1 MNYQSMNQ
9 ALEIKITGLVQGVG
23 FRPFVYRLAR
33 ELGLKGWVN
42 NSAEGV
48 LIEVEGNSENL
59 TQFLTKLQSE
69 NPPRSRIYSLEFN
82 PIALIGYQNF
92 EIRESI
98 DGDKTTPILPD
109 LSTCS
114 DCLKEIFAPHNR
126 RYHYPFTN
134 CTNCGPR
141 YSIINSLPYDRPNT
155 SMKGFLMCTECQ
167 SEYKNPSDRRF
178 HAQPNACPVCGPQ
191 LALQNAQGEILSTK
205 NQALLETINAIQQG
219 KILAIKA
226 LGGFQ
231 LVVNGIDSVAVKKL
245 RERKHRPEKPFAL
258 MYPNLDLIKQDCEVS
273 DLEEK
278 LLTSPEAPII
288 ILKKKNNYSHHL
300 APEIAPQNP
309 YLGVMLPYT
318 PLHHLL
324 LDNLNIPLVATS
336 ANLSDEPI
344 CIDGKDALL
353 RLGNIADLFLTHNR
367 PIVRPLD
374 DSIARIINHQETIL
388 RRARGYAPFSIPL
401 AHHHSDLPPILAVGG
416 HLKNTIAIA
425 HHQNIYLSQHIGD
438 LSNILTYQ
446 NFNQTIESLGELYK
460 FNPRII
466 AHDAHPDYL
475 SSQYADAQNLD
486 LIPIQHHYAH
496 ILSCL
501 ADNQLEPP
509 VLGIAWDGT
518 GYGADHTLWGG
529 EFIHVTQKH
538 WQRIA
543 YFQPFKLPGV
553 EKSVKE
559 PKRIALSLLTQLG
572 INLSENLPITL
583 KNQFTKNELIIFKTI
598 LEKNLN
604 CPLTS
609 SVGRLFDG
617 MSSILGICHQIS
629 FEGQAA
635 MALEFAT
642 LETKTDEFYDFSLTQ
657 NTIIQW
663 QPMLTAILEDLN
675 HNLPISFISVKFH
688 NTLVEI
694 IVVIAKLVGE
704 KKIVLT
710 GGCFQNLY
718 LTEKAINRLKIE
730 NFVPY
735 WHHQIPSH
743 DGGISVGQILGAI
756 RAISPKNSK
765 MSLS

>member
-1 MNYQSMNQ
+1 MDQ
-9 ALEIKITGLVQGVG
+9 ALEIKIRGLVQGVG
-23 FRPFVYRLAR
+23 FRPFVYRLAK
-33 ELGLKGWVN
+33 ELGLNGWVN
-42 NSAEGV
+42 NSAQGV
-48 LIEVEGNSENL
+48 LIQIEGNSENL
-59 TQFLTKLQSE
+59 TQFLIKLQSE
-69 NPPRSRIYSLEFN
+69 NPPRSRIDSLEFN
-82 PIALIGYQNF
+82 PIESIDYDDF

-98 DGDKTTPILPD
+98 NGDKTTPILPD

-114 DCLKEIFAPHNR
+114 DCLKEIFDPHNR

-141 YSIINSLPYDRPNT
+141 YSIINSLPYDRLHT
-155 SMKGFLMCTECQ
+155 SMKGFLMCAECQ
-167 SEYKNPSDRRF
+167 NEYENPCDRRF
-178 HAQPNACPVCGPQ
+178 HSQPNACPICGPQ
-191 LALQNAQGEILSTK
+191 LTFQNRQGEILSIK
-205 NQALLETINAIQQG
+205 NQALLDAINAIQKG
-219 KILAIKA
+219 KIVAIKG

-231 LVVNGIDSVAVKKL
+231 LIVSAIDSVAVQKL
-245 RERKHRPEKPFAL
+245 RERKHRPDKPFSL
-258 MYPNLDLIKQDCEVS
+258 MYPNLDLIQQDCEVN

-278 LLTSPEAPII
+278 LLTSPEAPIV
-288 ILKKKNNYSHHL
+288 ILKNKHHYSQNL
-300 APEIAPQNP
+300 APEIAPENP

-324 LDNLNIPLVATS
+324 LAKLNIPLVATS

-344 CIDGKDALL
+344 CIDEQEALL
-353 RLGNIADLFLTHNR
+353 RLGNIADLFLCHNR

-374 DSIARIINHQETIL
+374 DSIARIIHHQETLL

-401 AHHHSDLPPILAVGG
+401 ADQNSDLPPILAVGG

-425 HHQNIYLSQHIGD
+425 HYQNIYLSQHIGD
-438 LSNILTYQ
+438 LSNTLTYQ
-446 NFNQTIESLGELYK
+446 AFNKTIKNLSNLYEFK
-460 FNPRII
+460 PQII

-475 SSQYADAQNLD
+475 SSQYADAQDLD

-501 ADNQLEPP
+501 VDNQLEPP

-518 GYGADHTLWGG
+518 GYGLDNTLWGG
-529 EFIHVTQKH
+529 EFIHVTPNN

-543 YFQPFKLPGV
+543 YFQPFNLPGG

-559 PKRIALSLLTQLG
+559 PKRIAISLLAQLD
-572 INLSENLPITL
+572 INLLENLPVNL
-583 KNQFTKNELIIFKTI
+583 KNQLAKSELTLFKNI
-598 LEKNLN
+598 LAKNLN

-617 MSSILGICHQIS
+617 ISSILGICHQVS

-635 MALEFAT
+635 IALEFAA
-642 LETKTDEFYDFSLTQ
+642 LKTKTNEFYDFNLTQ
-657 NTIIQW
+657 NMIIQW
-663 QPMLTAILEDLN
+663 QPMVTAILEDIN
-675 HNLPISFISVKFH
+675 HNIPINFISAKFH

-694 IVVIAKLVGE
+694 IVAIAKLVGE
-704 KKIVLT
+704 KKVILT

-718 LTEKAINRLKIE
+718 LAEKAIDRLKIE

-735 WHHQIPSH
+735 WHHQIPSN

-756 RAISPKNSK
+756 RDISLKNSK
-765 MSLS
+765 M

>member
-1 MNYQSMNQ
+1 MNYQSMDQ
-9 ALEIKITGLVQGVG
+9 SLEIKITGLVQGVG

-33 ELGLKGWVN
+33 GLGLTGWVN
-42 NSAEGV
+42 NSAQGV
-48 LIEVEGNSENL
+48 LIKVEGNPENL
-59 TQFLTKLQSE
+59 SQFLTCLQSE
-69 NPPRSRIYSLEFN
+69 NPPRSRIDSLEFN
-82 PIALIGYQNF
+82 PIDPIGYQNF

-114 DCLKEIFAPHNR
+114 DCLKEIFDPQNR

-141 YSIINSLPYDRPNT
+141 YSIIEALPYDRPNT
-155 SMKGFLMCTECQ
+155 SMKEFLMCADCQ
-167 SEYKNPSDRRF
+167 SEYENPRDRRF
-178 HAQPNACPVCGPQ
+178 HAQPNACPMCGPQ

-219 KILAIKA
+219 KIVAIKG

-231 LVVNGIDSVAVKKL
+231 LIVSGINSVAVQKL
-245 RERKHRPEKPFAL
+245 RERKQRPAKPFAL
-258 MYPNLDLIKQDCEVS
+258 MYPNLDLIKQDCEVN

-278 LLTSPEAPII
+278 LLTSAEAPIV
-288 ILKKKNNYSHHL
+288 ILKKKHHYSQNL
-300 APEIAPQNP
+300 SPEIAPNNP

-324 LDNLNIPLVATS
+324 LAQLKIPLIATS

-344 CIDGKDALL
+344 CIDEKEALL
-353 RLGNIADLFLTHNR
+353 RLGNIADLFLSHNR

-374 DSIARIINHQETIL
+374 DSIARIINHQETLL

-401 AHHHSDLPPILAVGG
+401 ADHHSDLPSILAVGG

-425 HHQNIYLSQHIGD
+425 HHHNIYLSQHIGD
-438 LSNILTYQ
+438 LSNKLTYQ
-446 NFNQTIESLGELYK
+446 AFFNTIESLGNLYEFK
-460 FNPRII
+460 PQII
-466 AHDAHPDYL
+466 AQDAHPDYL
-475 SSQYADAQNLD
+475 SRQYADAQNVD

-501 ADNQLEPP
+501 IDNQLEPP

-529 EFIHVTQKH
+529 EFIHLTSNN

-543 YFQPFKLPGV
+543 YFQPFKLPGG

-559 PKRIALSLLTQLG
+559 PKRIALSLLSQLN
-572 INLSENLPITL
+572 INLLENLPVTL
-583 KNQFTKNELIIFKTI
+583 KNQFTKNELILFKTI

-604 CPLTS
+604 SPLTS

-617 MSSILGICHQIS
+617 ISSILGICHQVS

-657 NTIIQW
+657 NTIVQW

-675 HNLPISFISVKFH
+675 HNFPISFISAKFH

-694 IVVIAKLVGE
+694 IVAIAKLVGE
-704 KKIVLT
+704 KKVVLT

-718 LTEKAINRLKIE
+718 LVEKAIDRLKTE

-735 WHHQIPSH
+735 WHHQIPSN
-743 DGGISVGQILGAI
+743 DGGISVGQIWGAI
-756 RAISPKNSK
+756 REISLKNSK
-765 MSLS
+765 M

>member
-1 MNYQSMNQ
+1 MDQ
-9 ALEIKITGLVQGVG
+9 ALEIKISGLVQGVG
-23 FRPFVYRLAR
+23 FRPFVYRLAK
-33 ELGLKGWVN
+33 ELELKGWVN
-42 NSAEGV
+42 NSAQGV
-48 LIEVEGNSENL
+48 LIQVEGNPENL
-59 TQFLTKLQSE
+59 TQFLTKLKSE
-69 NPPRSRIYSLEFN
+69 NPPRSRIDSLKFR
-82 PIALIGYQNF
+82 PIESIGYDSF

-98 DGDKTTPILPD
+98 NGDKKTPILPD

-114 DCLKEIFAPHNR
+114 DCLKEIFDPHNR
-126 RYHYPFTN
+126 RYHYPIAN

-141 YSIINSLPYDRPNT
+141 YSIINSLPYDRSNT
-155 SMKGFLMCTECQ
+155 SMKEFLMCADCQ
-167 SEYKNPSDRRF
+167 HEYENSRDRRF
-178 HAQPNACPVCGPQ
+178 HAQPNACPICGPQ

-219 KILAIKA
+219 KIVAIKG

-231 LVVNGIDSVAVKKL
+231 LIVSAIDSVAVQKL
-245 RERKHRPEKPFAL
+245 RECKHRPDKPFAL
-258 MYPNLDLIKQDCEVS
+258 MYPNLNLVKQDCQVN

-278 LLTSPEAPII
+278 LLTSAEAPIV
-288 ILKKKNNYSHHL
+288 ILKKKHHNSQNL
-300 APEIAPQNP
+300 APEIAPNNP

-324 LDNLNIPLVATS
+324 LAQLKIPIVATS

-344 CIDGKDALL
+344 CIDEQEALL
-353 RLGNIADLFLTHNR
+353 RLGNIADLFLIHNR

-374 DSIARIINHQETIL
+374 DSIARIINHQETLL

-401 AHHHSDLPPILAVGG
+401 ADQHSDLPPILAVGG

-438 LSNILTYQ
+438 LSNRLTYQ
-446 NFNQTIESLGELYK
+446 TFNQIIENLYNLYEFK
-460 FNPRII
+460 PEII

-475 SSQYADAQNLD
+475 SSQYVHTQNLE

-501 ADNQLEPP
+501 VDNQLEPP
-509 VLGIAWDGT
+509 LLGIAWDGT
-518 GYGADHTLWGG
+518 GYGVDNTLWGG
-529 EFIHVTQKH
+529 EFIHVTQTN

-543 YFQPFKLPGV
+543 YFQPFKLPGG

-559 PKRIALSLLTQLG
+559 PKRIALSLLAQLN
-572 INLSENLPITL
+572 INLLENLPVTL
-583 KNQFTKNELIIFKTI
+583 KNQFTKSELTLFKNI

-617 MSSILGICHQIS
+617 ISLILGICHQGS

-635 MALEFAT
+635 IALEFAT
-642 LETKTDEFYDFSLTQ
+642 LETKTDEFYDFNLTQ
-657 NTIIQW
+657 NKIIQW
-663 QPMLTAILEDLN
+663 QPMLRAILEDLN
-675 HNLPISFISVKFH
+675 HNIPINFISAKFH

-694 IVVIAKLVGE
+694 IVAIAKLVGE
-704 KKIVLT
+704 KKVILT

-718 LTEKAINRLKIE
+718 LAEKAIDRLKIE

-735 WHHQIPSH
+735 WHHQIPSN

-756 RAISPKNSK
+756 REISRKNSK
-765 MSLS
+765 M

>member
-1 MNYQSMNQ
+1 MNDQSMAQ
-9 ALEIKITGLVQGVG
+9 ALEIKITGLIQGVG

-33 ELGLKGWVN
+33 ELGLTGWVN
-42 NSAEGV
+42 NSAQGV
-48 LIEVEGNSENL
+48 LINVEGNPEKLS
-59 TQFLTKLQSE
+59 QFLTQLRSKK
-69 NPPRSRIYSLEFN
+69 PPRSRIDSLEFN
-82 PIALIGYQNF
+82 AINPISYPNF

-98 DGDKTTPILPD
+98 NGDKTTPILPD

-114 DCLKEIFAPHNR
+114 DCLKEIFDPHNR

-155 SMKGFLMCTECQ
+155 SMKEFVMCKHCQ
-167 SEYKNPSDRRF
+167 SEYENPCDRRF
-178 HAQPNACPVCGPQ
+178 HAQPNACPMCGPQ
-191 LALQNAQGEILSTK
+191 LALQNAQGKLLSTK
-205 NQALLETINAIQQG
+205 NQAFLETINAIQQG
-219 KILAIKA
+219 KIVAIKG

-231 LVVNGIDSVAVKKL
+231 LIVSGIDSVAIQKL
-245 RERKHRPEKPFAL
+245 RERKHRPDKPFAL
-258 MYPNLDLIKQDCEVS
+258 MYPHLDLIKQDCEVN
-273 DLEEK
+273 DPEEK
-278 LLTSPEAPII
+278 LLTSPEAPIV
-288 ILKKKNNYSHHL
+288 ILKKKHHHSQNL
-300 APEIAPQNP
+300 APDIAPNNP

-324 LDNLNIPLVATS
+324 LAQLKIPLVATS

-344 CIDGKDALL
+344 CIDEQEALF
-353 RLGNIADLFLTHNR
+353 RLGNIAELFLSHNR

-374 DSIARIINHQETIL
+374 DSIARIINHQETLL

-401 AHHHSDLPPILAVGG
+401 DYHHSDLPPILAVGG

-438 LSNILTYQ
+438 LSNKLTYQ
-446 NFNQTIESLGELYK
+446 AFCNTIESLENLYEFK
-460 FNPRII
+460 PQII
-466 AHDAHPDYL
+466 AHDDHPDYL
-475 SSQYADAQNLD
+475 SSQYADAQSLD

-501 ADNQLEPP
+501 VDNQLEPP

-529 EFIHVTQKH
+529 EFIHVTQKT

-543 YFQPFKLPGV
+543 YLQPFKLPGG

-559 PKRIALSLLTQLG
+559 PQRIALSLLAQLE
-572 INLSENLPITL
+572 INLLEDLPVTI
-583 KNQFTKNELIIFKTI
+583 KNQFTKDELVLFKTI
-598 LEKNLN
+598 LEKKLN

-617 MSSILGICHQIS
+617 ISSILGICHQVS

-635 MALEFAT
+635 IALEFTA

-657 NTIIQW
+657 NIIIQW
-663 QPMLTAILEDLN
+663 QPMLTEILEDLN
-675 HNLPISFISVKFH
+675 HHVSISFISAKFH

-694 IVVIAKLVGE
+694 IIAIAKLVGE
-704 KKIVLT
+704 KKVVLT

-718 LTEKAINRLKIE
+718 LIEKTIARLKTE
-730 NFVPY
+730 HFVPY
-735 WHHQIPSH
+735 WHHQIPSN
-743 DGGISVGQILGAI
+743 DGGIALGQIWGAI
-756 RAISPKNSK
+756 REISLKNAK
-765 MSLS
+765 M

>member
-1 MNYQSMNQ
+1 MDQ
-9 ALEIKITGLVQGVG
+9 ALEINITGLVQGVG
-23 FRPFVYRLAR
+23 FRPFVYRLAQ
-33 ELGLKGWVN
+33 ELGLNGWVN
-42 NSAEGV
+42 NSAQGV
-48 LIEVEGNSENL
+48 LIQVEGSPEKL
-59 TQFLTKLQSE
+59 TQFLTTLQSE
-69 NPPRSRIYSLEFN
+69 NPPRSRIYSLKFK
-82 PIALIGYQNF
+82 PIEAIHCRNF

-98 DGDKTTPILPD
+98 GGNTTTPILPD

-114 DCLKEIFAPHNR
+114 DCLKEIFDPHNR

-141 YSIINSLPYDRPNT
+141 YSIIHSLPYDRPNT
-155 SMKGFLMCTECQ
+155 SMKGFSMCVDCQ
-167 SEYKNPSDRRF
+167 NEYEDPRDRRF

-191 LALQNAQGEILSTK
+191 LVLQNAQGEILSIK
-205 NQALLETINAIQQG
+205 NQALLETIHAIQQG
-219 KILAIKA
+219 KIVAIKG

-231 LVVNGIDSVAVKKL
+231 LIVSAIDSVAVQKL
-245 RERKHRPEKPFAL
+245 RERKHRPDKPFAL
-258 MYPNLDLIKQDCEVS
+258 MYPNLDLIQQDCEVNG
-273 DLEEK
+273 LEEK
-278 LLTSPEAPII
+278 LLTSPEAPIV
-288 ILKKKNNYSHHL
+288 ILKKKRHHSQHL
-300 APEIAPQNP
+300 APEIAPNNP

-324 LDNLNIPLVATS
+324 LAKLNIPLVATS

-344 CIDGKDALL
+344 CIDEKEALV
-353 RLGNIADLFLTHNR
+353 RLENIADLFLTHNR

-374 DSIARIINHQETIL
+374 DSIARIINHQETLL

-401 AHHHSDLPPILAVGG
+401 ADQHSDLPPILAVGG

-425 HHQNIYLSQHIGD
+425 HYQNIYLSQHIGD
-438 LSNILTYQ
+438 LSNTLTYEA
-446 NFNQTIESLGELYK
+446 FNQTIENLGGLYEFK
-460 FNPRII
+460 PQII

-475 SSQYADAQNLD
+475 SSQYTHTQDLH

-501 ADNQLEPP
+501 VDNQLEPP

-529 EFIHVTQKH
+529 EFIHVTQTN

-543 YFQPFKLPGV
+543 YFQPFKLLGG

-559 PKRIALSLLTQLG
+559 PQRIALSLLSQLD
-572 INLSENLPITL
+572 INLLENLPVTL
-583 KNQFTKNELIIFKTI
+583 KNQFTKNELTLLKNI
-598 LEKNLN
+598 LAKNLN

-617 MSSILGICHQIS
+617 ISSILGICHQVS

-635 MALEFAT
+635 IALEFAT
-642 LETKTDEFYDFSLTQ
+642 LETKTDEFYDFNLTQ
-657 NTIIQW
+657 NKIIQW
-663 QPMLTAILEDLN
+663 QPMLRAILADLN
-675 HNLPISFISVKFH
+675 HNIPINFISAKFH

-694 IVVIAKLVGE
+694 IVAIAKLVGE
-704 KKIVLT
+704 KKVILT

-718 LTEKAINRLKIE
+718 LIEKATTRLKIE

-735 WHHQIPSH
+735 WHHQIPSN
-743 DGGISVGQILGAI
+743 DGGIAVGQILGAI
-756 RAISPKNSK
+756 REISLKNSK
-765 MSLS
+765 M

>member
-1 MNYQSMNQ
+1 MNYQSMAQ
-9 ALEIKITGLVQGVG
+9 ALEIKISGLVQGVG
-23 FRPFVYRLAR
+23 FRPFVYRLAK
-33 ELGLKGWVN
+33 ELELKGWVN
-42 NSAEGV
+42 NSAQGV
-48 LIEVEGNSENL
+48 LIQVEGNPENL
-59 TQFLTKLQSE
+59 SQFLTKLQSE
-69 NPPRSRIYSLEFN
+69 NPPRSRINSLKFK
-82 PIALIGYQNF
+82 PIESIGYDDF

-98 DGDKTTPILPD
+98 NGDKTTPILPD

-114 DCLKEIFAPHNR
+114 DCLKEIFDPHNR

-155 SMKGFLMCTECQ
+155 SMKGFVLCGDCQ
-167 SEYKNPSDRRF
+167 HEYENPRDRRF

-191 LALQNAQGEILSTK
+191 LTFQNRQGEILSIK
-205 NQALLETINAIQQG
+205 NQALLDAINAIQQG
-219 KILAIKA
+219 KIVAIKG

-231 LVVNGIDSVAVKKL
+231 LVLSAIDSVAVQQL

-258 MYPNLDLIKQDCEVS
+258 MYPNLDLIQQDCEVD

-278 LLTSPEAPII
+278 LLTSPEAPIV
-288 ILKKKNNYSHHL
+288 ILKKKHHNSQNL
-300 APEIAPQNP
+300 APEIAPNNP

-324 LDNLNIPLVATS
+324 LAQLKIPIVATS

-344 CIDGKDALL
+344 CIDEQEALL
-353 RLGNIADLFLTHNR
+353 RLGNIADLFLIHNR

-374 DSIARIINHQETIL
+374 DSIARIIHHQETIL

-401 AHHHSDLPPILAVGG
+401 DHHSSEFPPILAVGG

-425 HHQNIYLSQHIGD
+425 HYQNLYLSQHIGD
-438 LSNILTYQ
+438 LSNILTYEA
-446 NFNQTIESLGELYK
+446 FNQTIENLCNLYEFK
-460 FNPRII
+460 PEII
-466 AHDAHPDYL
+466 ANDAHPDYL
-475 SSQYADAQNLD
+475 SSQYADAQDLD

-501 ADNQLEPP
+501 VDNQLELP

-518 GYGADHTLWGG
+518 GYGVDNTLWGG
-529 EFIHVTQKH
+529 EFIHVTQTN

-543 YFQPFKLPGV
+543 YFQPFKLPGG

-559 PKRIALSLLTQLG
+559 PKRIALSLLAQLD
-572 INLSENLPITL
+572 INLLENLPITL
-583 KNQFTKNELIIFKTI
+583 KNQFVKDELILLKTI

-617 MSSILGICHQIS
+617 VSSILGICHQVS

-635 MALEFAT
+635 IALEFAT
-642 LETKTDEFYDFSLTQ
+642 LETKTDEFYDFNLTQ
-657 NTIIQW
+657 NKIIQW
-663 QPMLTAILEDLN
+663 QPMLRAILEDLN
-675 HNLPISFISVKFH
+675 HNIPINFISAKFH

-694 IVVIAKLVGE
+694 IVAIAKLVGE
-704 KKIVLT
+704 KKVVLT

-718 LTEKAINRLKIE
+718 LIEKAINRLKIE

-735 WHHQIPSH
+735 WHHQIPSN

-756 RAISPKNSK
+756 REISLKNSK
-765 MSLS
+765 M